1 MTPKHQQLVDDLLW
15 RVHLRTE
22 ELITGI
28 SFRTQPRTREQMT
41 EPLRN
46 SLLGR
51 HLTAIALYAE
61 GYPYSFEQDVRASAA
76 YVGQLLF
83 RDPLLLRP
91 KEELQFPPKFH
102 QTALGQL
109 FNAALLRF
117 FQEERP
123 DQLMTIT
130 QVREQF
136 DVTRQAVH
144 DWVDQGLIYAIYIDG
159 NAHFY
164 RKDVERLHAIRT
176 RKQQQKAHKRLGIR
190 QLSP

>member
-76 YVGQLLF
+76 YVGPIPAQISP
-83 RDPLLLRP
+83 DGARP
-91 KEELQFPPKFH
+91 VIQCG
-102 QTALGQL
+102 A
-109 FNAALLRF
+109 AALLS
-117 FQEERP
+117 
-123 DQLMTIT
+123 
-130 QVREQF
+130 
-136 DVTRQAVH
+136 
-144 DWVDQGLIYAIYIDG
+144 G
-159 NAHFY
+159 
-164 RKDVERLHAIRT
+164 RT
-176 RKQQQKAHKRLGIR
+176 T
-190 QLSP
+190 